1 MAVAKEKESEFVVF
15 YMTRLNGEPHH
26 KNTPIHYPHL
36 RWEKGRT
43 KEEDTPD
50 ESDNLEF
57 NKGRLALH
65 RDDWRVQ
72 WMEVYND
79 GGIIEVGGKKV
90 TIKGDRSMF
99 IISKEDPLQK
109 IKVQEKIVTNTVE
122 KRVVDKDFAK
132 LLTADQLEQLCT
144 SNWIDISKYPN
155 TVDGLMQA
163 LEDNG
168 NIAK

>member
-1 MAVAKEKESEFVVF
+1 MAKEKESDFVVF
-15 YMTRLNGEPHH
+15 YITRLNGDPHP

-43 KEEDTPD
+43 KEEDAPD
-50 ESDNLEF
+50 ESDNVEF

-65 RDDWRVQ
+65 KDDWRVQ
-72 WMEVYND
+72 WMEAYND
-79 GGIIEVGGKKV
+79 GGTIEVNGKKV
-90 TIKGDRSMF
+90 NIKGERSMF
-99 IISKEDPLQK
+99 IITKDDPLQK
-109 IKVQEKIVTNTVE
+109 VKIQEKIVTETIE
-122 KRVVDKDFAK
+122 KRVVDSAFLK

-155 TVDGLMQA
+155 TPEGLIQA

-168 NIAK
+168 NVAK